1 AMANV
6 AWILASN
13 GHRVVVIDW
22 DLEAPG
28 LHRFLG
34 PALPD
39 PGQKATAGLI
49 DFLMEYVLA
58 ATRGRGAPASEPW
71 YEPYTN
77 IMRFVQP
84 VNTGFAEGRLD
95 MIGAGRQNAEY
106 AERVNMFD
114 WRSFYERFQGRAFLD
129 AVFAKLRDRYDF
141 ILLDSRTG
149 VSDTSGVCTV
159 HLPDALVVM
168 FTMNTQSIEGASG
181 VALDARRQRDNKLE
195 VYPVPTRIELAEL
208 DRLQAARMV
217 ARQCF
222 EPLVKDLDS
231 PKTDYLEDMEVPHV
245 AYYLY
250 EEQLAA
256 IVEGGRARVLLAIYE
271 RITAYVSKTTVTRL
285 KLLPEKELDAARARF
300 RTGKAPG
307 SSTSKP
313 ARAPKRYD
321 VYLTYALKDEAM
333 GRSLRDELRNLM
345 SVFAPLQDIKP
356 GQAIADATRDAIA
369 SSAAV
374 VVVFSDT
381 AGAATPS
388 WVEAELAQAR
398 ELDVPVIPVLLGNA
412 QAPESIRD
420 VLVIRGRASEPGN
433 IAAQVR
439 AATLAN
445 DHDGRNA
452 SERIAILYAER
463 NKLQADARRFRLVI
477 LAGLGVILI
486 VTVLGTRQI
495 FHTQDVEVNAARLDS
510 QLRDTKLVLQAAQS
524 NYDTLDRNT
533 KEKNAALAKQL
544 QTLEVQFQQ
553 AGDRIAELQR
563 TQALPADA
571 TLVVKQ
577 AAASQDALHLSVRD
591 VAKQIGPVK
600 PIAVQP
606 MVLVFAPPGDTEAR
620 GVQTAANTLEKAGYA
635 LGSKR
640 VFALQPPKGVTEVRY
655 FRPDDRAKAEEI
667 LSTLKANTELTA
679 GRVSYV
685 IDPDIKRPLY
695 FEVHTTKTAFTPKA
709 TPRQQPYIPQRH

>member
-1 AMANV
+1 
-6 AWILASN
+6 
-13 GHRVVVIDW
+13 
-22 DLEAPG
+22 PG

-39 PGQKATAGLI
+39 PGQKATTGLI

-58 ATRGRGAPASEPW
+58 ATRGRGAPSAEPW

-84 VNTGFAEGRLD
+84 VNTGFSRGRLD

-106 AERVNMFD
+106 AERVNLFD
-114 WRSFYERFQGRAFLD
+114 WRSFYERFQGRGFRD
-129 AVFAKLRDRYDF
+129 AVFAKLRDKYDF
-141 ILLDSRTG
+141 ILIDSRTG
-149 VSDTSGVCTV
+149 VSDTSGICTV

-181 VALDARRQRDNKLE
+181 VALDALRQRNNKLE

-208 DRLQAARMV
+208 DRLQAARVV
-217 ARQCF
+217 ARECF
-222 EPLVKDLDS
+222 EPIVKDLDS

-256 IVEGGRARVLLAIYE
+256 IVEGGRARVLLALYE
-271 RITAYVSKTTVTRL
+271 KLTAYVSKGQVTRL
-285 KLLPEKELDAARARF
+285 SLLPEKDLDAARARF

-307 SSTSKP
+307 TSTSKP
-313 ARAPKRYD
+313 AKAEKLHD
-321 VYLTYALKDEAM
+321 VYLTYAKQDDEI
-333 GRSLRDELRNLM
+333 GRRIRSELRNLM
-345 SVFAPLQDIKP
+345 SVYTPSQDIQP
-356 GQAIADATRDAIA
+356 GQSTEAAVREAIL

-374 VVVFSDT
+374 VMVFSD
-381 AGAATPS
+381 AASDAMPPS
-388 WVEAELAQAR
+388 MIAELERAR
-398 ELDVPVIPVLLGNA
+398 ELDIPVIPVLLGSA
-412 QAPESIRD
+412 KTPDSMRD
-420 VLVIRGRASEPGN
+420 VVAIRGEASAPGH
-433 IAAQVR
+433 IAERVR
-439 AATLAN
+439 SAMLAG
-445 DHDGRNA
+445 DRDGRNA

-463 NKLQADARRFRLVI
+463 NKQLADTKRALADAKRARLLVVI
-477 LAGLGVILI
+477 LAPLALI
-486 VTVLGTRQI
+486 VGALAISQFVGK
-495 FHTQDVEVNAARLDS
+495 QDVKVSAARLDS
-510 QLRDTKLVLQAAQS
+510 ELRDTKLVLQATQS

-533 KEKNAALAKQL
+533 KDKNAALAKQL
-544 QTLEVQFQQ
+544 QTLEEQFQQ

-600 PIAVQP
+600 PIPVLP
-606 MVLVFAPPGDTEAR
+606 MVLVFAPPGDTEAS
-620 GVQTAANTLEKAGYA
+620 GVQTAANILEKAGYA

-640 VFALQPPKGVTEVRY
+640 VFSLQPPKGVTEVRY
-655 FRPDDRAKAEEI
+655 FRPDDRARAEEI
-667 LSTLKANTELTA
+667 LSTLKANAELTA

-695 FEVHTTKTAFTPKA
+695 FEVHTTKTAFTSKIDAKRPL
-709 TPRQQPYIPQRH
+709 RIPARY